1 MDNDQKPGRAN
12 SQDRMKQPSQKRVP
26 VLNLIW
32 RLVSHHPGLIIVSGL
47 GLALI
52 SALISISFLHLNSNQ
67 DSLVSPSV
75 PFQKRYLEHLEN
87 FGDQEYIFAVIQT
100 GGSEEGKKRA
110 TEFADRLDA
119 RLQKQPDL
127 IQAIYYRISPQDLG
141 DGALLFA
148 SPEEARKLT
157 GMISFLAPF
166 VDRWVRDG
174 SLAGFF
180 SMVAEL
186 LGGEKAEDRGLTT
199 EGRRQR
205 PG

>member
-1 MDNDQKPGRAN
+1 MDNGQKPGSAN
-12 SQDRMKQPSQKRVP
+12 RQDRMKQPPKKRAYG
-26 VLNLIW
+26 LSLLW
-32 RLVSHHPGLIIVSGL
+32 RLIRHHPGLIIVSGL

-52 SALISISFLHLNSNQ
+52 SALVSAFFLHLNSNQ

-87 FGDQEYIFAVIQT
+87 FGDQEYLFSVIQT
-100 GGSEEGKKRA
+100 DGTEKGKKRA
-110 TEFADRLDA
+110 TEFAERLNT

-127 IQAIYYRISPQDLG
+127 IQAVYYRISSQDLG

-148 SPEEARKLT
+148 SPEEALKLT
-157 GMISFLAPF
+157 RMISFLAPF

-174 SLAGFF
+174 SLGGFF

-186 LGGEKAEDRGLTT
+186 LGGQGAEDGGQRT
-199 EGRRQR
+199 EDG
-205 PG
+205 